1 MSYIRKKHKK
11 IIAPKIAAVLVAFI
25 LLFTVINTGII
36 AALVF
41 VGSSVVISFTKDLPD
56 IKDFSP
62 IVNALT
68 SRIYAAD
75 GKMIG
80 TLHGEQNREIIT
92 FEQIPKNIINAVV
105 SIEDERFYQHN
116 GIDFEGIFRS
126 LLINL
131 KAVSYT
137 HLRAHETDSYLVCRL
152 LLEK

>member
-1 MSYIRKKHKK
+1 MSHIRKKHKK
-11 IIAPKIAAVLVAFI
+11 IIAPKIAAVIVALI
-25 LLFTVINTGII
+25 LLFTVVNTGII

-80 TLHGEQNREIIT
+80 TLHGEQNREIVT
-92 FEQIPKNIINAVV
+92 
-105 SIEDERFYQHN
+105 S
-116 GIDFEGIFRS
+116 
-126 LLINL
+126 
-131 KAVSYT
+131 VSYT
-137 HLRAHETDSYLVCRL
+137 HLRAH
-152 LLEK
+152 

>member
-1 MSYIRKKHKK
+1 MSHIRKKHKK
-11 IIAPKIAAVLVAFI
+11 IIAPKIAAVIVALI

-36 AALVF
+36 AALFF
-41 VGSSVVISFTKDLPD
+41 VGSSVVINFTKDLPD

-68 SRIYAAD
+68 SRIYAAN

-80 TLHGEQNREIIT
+80 TLHGEQNREIVT
-92 FEQIPKNIINAVV
+92 FDQIPKNIINAIV

-131 KAVSYT
+131 KAGGIEQGASTITQQYIRT
-137 HLRAHETDSYLVCRL
+137 I
-152 LLEK
+152 